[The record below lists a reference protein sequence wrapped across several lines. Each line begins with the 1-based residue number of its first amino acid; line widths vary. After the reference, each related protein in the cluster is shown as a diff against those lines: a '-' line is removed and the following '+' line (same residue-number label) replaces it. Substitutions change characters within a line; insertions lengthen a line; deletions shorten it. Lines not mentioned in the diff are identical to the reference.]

1 MKQIPNLFTLL
12 NLFLGCQAL
21 VYILQPGLT
30 VTSNEMG
37 ENLVQM
43 PERITWATLCI
54 MAAAL
59 VDFLDGWVA
68 RWLKATSQLGAQLD
82 SLSDIVSF
90 GVAPGMIIYQFLR
103 YSYAAQPDGLD
114 ISEIFLL
121 PAFLLPL
128 AGAYRLARFNT
139 EPSNHEHFTGL
150 PIPAAGIL
158 IASFPMVYWYSHS
171 EWQIA
176 LLRNHWFWYAL
187 TLFCSYLMVSRL
199 PLMAFKFSRDTD
211 NKKVIINLA
220 IILLTSA
227 ISFILLGWIGISFG
241 WVAYL
246 VVSLF
251 NKKHAS

>member
-1 MKQIPNLFTLL
+1 MKQLPNIFTLL
-12 NLFLGCQAL
+12 NLFLGCQAI

-37 ENLVQM
+37 ENLVQL

-54 MAAAL
+54 LAAAL

-68 RWLKATSQLGAQLD
+68 RWLNATSELGAQLD
-82 SLSDIVSF
+82 SLSDVVSF
-90 GVAPGMIIYQFLR
+90 GVAPGMIVYQFLR

-114 ISEIFLL
+114 IPEMYLL

-139 EPSNHEHFTGL
+139 EPSRHGYFTGL

-158 IASFPMVYWYSHS
+158 IASFPMVYWYSNA

-176 LLRNHWFWYAL
+176 FIRNQWFWYAI
-187 TLFCSYLMVSRL
+187 TLLCSYLMVSRL
-199 PLMAFKFSRDTD
+199 PLMAFKFSRGTD
-211 NKKVIINLA
+211 NKKVVTYLA
-220 IILLTSA
+220 IILLISA
-227 ISFILLGWIGISFG
+227 ASFLLLGWIGISIG

-246 VVSLF
+246 VVSLL
-251 NKKHAS
+251 NKKNVS